1 MQFVSVKRL
10 SGGLRKTNCHLSE
23 LPSDRTIIGYCY
35 LGKSGGWQMAV
46 RITSLNFEKCHP
58 PMGKICLRFPAS
70 HTQVGILC
78 PRFGSD
84 FCQVG
89 ILCPRFGSDFCQVGI
104 LCPEIGLDF
113 SQVGILCPRFG
124 SDFCQVGILCPRFG
138 SDFYQVGILCP
149 QFGSYFCQVGMNNH
163 TWMDEYAIGLQ
174 TIYPICNT
182 HNLHRGKTLWH
193 PNVASTDES

>member
-89 ILCPRFGSDFCQVGI
+89 ILCPRFGSDF
-104 LCPEIGLDF
+104 
-113 SQVGILCPRFG
+113 
-124 SDFCQVGILCPRFG
+124 
-138 SDFYQVGILCP
+138 YQVGILCP